1 MSTVQQ
7 EYETLPY
14 PHYVHPLSDP
24 ARLAVLGRI
33 FGLKPADP
41 RHARVIELGCG
52 SGSNL
57 LGLAARLPGSR
68 FLGLDF
74 SAPDIESARQIA
86 TEAGLKNVEF
96 HQADL
101 LTWTPPAAKFDY
113 LIAYGLFSWVPDPVK
128 DRVLQLCRACL
139 GPQGIACVSYMTYP
153 GCKQADALRDLLLL
167 RTAKCET
174 SEAKL
179 TAAQGLLGF
188 LEGAYGIHKD
198 QPQALSLQ
206 AEVRKIRAKE
216 PRFLLHDDLGS
227 QRDPCYLMQFVG
239 WAAEHGLRYLA
250 ECEFHTM
257 LVENLPPENARELLA
272 LKLDRLET
280 EQILDYVTNR
290 SFRCSLLVGP
300 EAPTTGRLVETSLR
314 ELYLSPVLQ
323 PESPHGVGEVVARF
337 HTATGGTVEIRSG
350 PLCAFLR
357 YLATHPGAFTPFGD
371 LLAETQKSMGR
382 EFTPAEQTRLL
393 EDLLTLYGRGQ
404 LALSAAPFAPRRSM
418 PERPRLSSLNQV
430 LTRRRGMLV
439 TATQKSMSLT
449 GPQQQ
454 FVALLDGH
462 RMLSELRRS
471 REGLALGEA
480 LEPLLRAMVMEG
492 CVV

>member
-33 FGLKPADP
+33 FGLQPADP
-41 RHARVIELGCG
+41 RKAQVIELGCG

-57 LGLAARLPGSR
+57 LAMAARLPESH

-96 HQADL
+96 QQADL
-101 LTWTPPAAKFDY
+101 LTWTPPVGKFDY

-139 GPQGIACVSYMTYP
+139 GPHGIVCVSYMTYP
-153 GCKQADALRDLLLL
+153 GCKQPDALRDLLLL

-179 TAAQGLLGF
+179 AASQGLLGF

-206 AEVRKIRAKE
+206 AEVRRIRAKE
-216 PRFLLHDDLGS
+216 PRFLLHDELGS

-290 SFRCSLLVGP
+290 SFRCSLLVAP
-300 EAPTTGRLVETSLR
+300 EAPTTERLVATSLR
-314 ELYLSPVLQ
+314 GLYLSPLLQ
-323 PESPHGVGEVVARF
+323 PESPEGIGEIVARF
-337 HTATGGTVEIRSG
+337 HTATGGAVEIRSG

-357 YLATHPGAFTPFGD
+357 NLATRPGDFTPFSD
-371 LLAETQKSMGR
+371 LLEEAQKSMGR
-382 EFTPAEQTRLL
+382 EFTAVEQTRLL
-393 EDLLTLYGRGQ
+393 EDLLTLYGRRQ
-404 LALSAAPFAPRRSM
+404 LDLSAAPFAPGRTV
-418 PERPRLSSLNQV
+418 PERPRLSPLNQV
-430 LTRRRGMLV
+430 LARRRGMLV
-439 TATQKSMSLT
+439 TATQKAMSLT
-449 GPQQQ
+449 GTQQE
-454 FVALLDGH
+454 FVALLNGH
-462 RMLSELRRS
+462 RTLAELRGS
-471 REGLALGEA
+471 REGRALGES
-480 LEPLLRAMVMEG
+480 LEPLFRAMLMEG